1 MKMRTLIFVLALA
14 AATMAV
20 AKAPGL
26 VVAGGQRWVGVG
38 GVYKDGVATRD
49 VKIVN
54 AGDSDLVLYTIF
66 SGCRCAW
73 AKFPRTP
80 IAPGDTAVL
89 EVGFDATNRIPGGF
103 VRQLKIRSND
113 PRSPAT
119 LLLRGDIE
127 RKR

>member
-1 MKMRTLIFVLALA
+1 MKMRTLIFVLTLA
-14 AATMAV
+14 AATMAA
-20 AKAPGL
+20 AKAPKL
-26 VVAGGQRWVGVG
+26 VFADGHTSVDMGV
-38 GVYKDGVATRD
+38 VYKDSVVTRD
-49 VKIVN
+49 VRIVN

-89 EVGFDATNRIPGGF
+89 EVGFDAKDRIPGGF

-113 PRSPAT
+113 PRSPET
-119 LLLRGDIE
+119 LLLRGDIG